1 VPAER
6 LPKPAR
12 AARPYCT
19 PAMALG
25 SWDRRRD
32 RRLLLVAVKRRTL
45 PILVSLAGACLI
57 GLLIYGVT
65 AQSASRT
72 LDELVARGQ
81 RPQAPEASRSL
92 PVLGGGG
99 LSSLG
104 SLRGKVVVLNFWA
117 SWCEPCQVE
126 APLLERAQSGL
137 RRHGATVLGV
147 TYLDASPDSQGFVRR
162 YHLTYPNLRDN
173 NGAFAHSYGTD
184 QLPESFIIDRQGHVV
199 ALSRGEIGQAFLNHA
214 LALAESS

>member
-1 VPAER
+1 
-6 LPKPAR
+6 
-12 AARPYCT
+12 
-19 PAMALG
+19 MAV
-25 SWDRRRD
+25 RRR
-32 RRLLLVAVKRRTL
+32 AL
-45 PILVSLAGACLI
+45 PILASLAGACLI

-81 RPQAPEASRSL
+81 RAPAPEASRSL

-104 SLRGKVVVLNFWA
+104 SLKGKVVVLNFWA

-137 RRHGATVLGV
+137 QRHGATVLGV

-173 NGAFAHSYGTD
+173 NGAFAHAYGTD
-184 QLPESFIIDRQGHVV
+184 QLPESFIIDRRGNVV